1 MMTAPSE
8 PIKVECPSCGERY
21 QAWHA
26 ASIDLSLG
34 EEFSEEGLHS
44 VTHRRC
50 PYCGHEVELTMLLI
64 DQEGVFHLEG
74 R

>member
-1 MMTAPSE
+1 MTAPSE

-21 QAWHA
+21 QARHR

-34 EEFSEEGLHS
+34 EEVSEEGLYS
-44 VTHRRC
+44 VTHKTC
-50 PYCGHEVELTMLLI
+50 PHCGHVVELSMLLI